1 MVIYD
6 IYALLKFAANMKNQ
20 SKNRIDQL
28 IVSLSEELSRIPNFD
43 LTRTD
48 PDTNRLFNLIVIKF
62 ADIQDFKIL
71 YRRYYIPATQRA
83 IIDTRKELK
92 TSIYV
97 KALSVTDT
105 QLKEN
110 YYDTIRL
117 GYVGLFH
124 KVENYIKDILKEVN
138 YLFNEGRSD
147 SESIEK
153 FFEKKYKYNFLNW
166 YSDNEINKI
175 NWICNCVKH
184 YDGYPKKEPK
194 FHYLRHLSEDEKIKI
209 EKEDFL
215 KDIDYVTDTFYKL
228 KLSQIFALAVFKM
241 ATNDKDE
248 NEHLMTDELREKY
261 RTLENKIKEIMN

>member
-1 MVIYD
+1 
-6 IYALLKFAANMKNQ
+6 MKNQ
-20 SKNRIDQL
+20 NKNRIDQL
-28 IVSLSEELSRIPNFD
+28 IVSLSEELSRIPNFE

-48 PDTNRLFNLIVIKF
+48 PDANRMFNLIVTKF
-62 ADIQDFKIL
+62 ADIQDFKTL
-71 YRRYYIPATQRA
+71 YKRYYIPATNRA

-97 KALSVTDT
+97 KVLSVTDT

-124 KVENYIKDILKEVN
+124 KIENYIKDLLKEVN
-138 YLFNEGRSD
+138 QLFKELWNDTET
-147 SESIEK
+147 IEK
-153 FFEKKYKYNFLNW
+153 FYEKNYKYNFLNW
-166 YSDNEINKI
+166 YSDTEVNKI

-194 FHYLRHLSEDEKIKI
+194 FQNLRYLPEDEKIKI
-209 EKEDFL
+209 EQEDFF
-215 KDIDYVTDTFYKL
+215 KDIDYVIDTFYRL

-241 ATNDKDE
+241 ATNDKVE
-248 NEHLMTDELREKY
+248 NENLMTDELRDKY
-261 RTLENKIKEIMN
+261 QTLENKIKEIMN